1 MTSERHDKKI
11 QERHKMTMKDRKL
24 PHRDITCLQKG
35 AKQLKKRHKMT
46 LQQKKHSQLTEMQND
61 DKEAQN
67 D

>member
-35 AKQLKKRHKMT
+35 AKQLKKRQNK
-46 LQQKKHSQLTEMQND
+46 LQ
-61 DKEAQN
+61 KEAQN
-67 D
+67 DSSTKKTQSAHRDAE